1 MPFMAP
7 RLSLLAGIS
16 LAAFLLAVLTAAQ
29 FRSQPVNPSNRYAR
43 DEVLRRSV
51 QDLEGQRQRLSGT
64 VRQLQAQV
72 QQLEDESARRS
83 SAAQAAKAD
92 LDRERVA
99 VGLSA
104 LHGPGVSITVHDG
117 RNPNDPTDRSLG
129 WIVHYQDL
137 QDLVNLL
144 WARGAEAVAVNDQRV
159 VPTSSFYYAGVNILV
174 NTASRLT
181 GPYVVSAIGDPP
193 MLSAGL
199 SDPNQLAELKSRS
212 RIYGLD
218 LRWRPVTRVS
228 LRAYDATFIL
238 KYAQPVS

>member
-1 MPFMAP
+1 MSP
-7 RLSLLAGIS
+7 RPSLLTSIS
-16 LAAFLLAVLTAAQ
+16 LAAFLLTFLMATQ
-29 FRSQPVNPSNRYAR
+29 FRSQPVVPSNRFAR

-51 QDLEGQRQRLSGT
+51 QDLENQRQRLSAA

-72 QQLEDESARRS
+72 QQLEDDSARRS
-83 SAAQAAKAD
+83 TAAQASKAD

-104 LHGPGVSITVHDG
+104 LHGPGVSVTVHDG
-117 RNPNDPTDRSLG
+117 RNPGDPTDRSLG

-144 WARGAEAVAVNDQRV
+144 WAQGAEAVAVNGQRV
-159 VPTSSFYYAGVNILV
+159 VPTTSFFYAGVNVLV
-174 NTASRLT
+174 NTANSLT
-181 GPYVVSAIGDPP
+181 GPYVVTAIGDPP
-193 MLSAGL
+193 SLTAGL

-212 RIYGLD
+212 RVYGLD
-218 LRWRPVTRVS
+218 LTWRRVTRVS
-228 LRAYDATFIL
+228 VLAYDASFIL